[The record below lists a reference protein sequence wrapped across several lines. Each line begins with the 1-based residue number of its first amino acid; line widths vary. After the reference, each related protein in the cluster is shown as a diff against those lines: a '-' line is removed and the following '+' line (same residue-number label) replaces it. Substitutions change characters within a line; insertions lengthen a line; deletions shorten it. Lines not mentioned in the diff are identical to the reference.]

1 MQKKRDVKTAYQ
13 RMSAEE
19 RESLK
24 WNLTEIN
31 KAAAG
36 DEQSTTANITLVYNI
51 YKWLY
56 IAFSINS
63 TPKRTIIS
71 VFIVTDHP
79 RYE

>member
-1 MQKKRDVKTAYQ
+1 MDGGQRGGSHRGQYEVQKKRDVKTAYQ

-51 YKWLY
+51 Y
-56 IAFSINS
+56 
-63 TPKRTIIS
+63 
-71 VFIVTDHP
+71 
-79 RYE
+79 